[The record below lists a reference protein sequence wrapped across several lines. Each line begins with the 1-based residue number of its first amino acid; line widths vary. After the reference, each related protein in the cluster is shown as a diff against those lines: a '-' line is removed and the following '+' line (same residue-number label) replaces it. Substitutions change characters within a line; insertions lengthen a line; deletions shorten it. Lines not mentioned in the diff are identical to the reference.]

1 VAVAT
6 HTPAHA
12 AHVEEPRTAGSARLF
27 EPRGESLEDVVLAA
41 WEDLA
46 AGRRA
51 DCPVCGGSMSMVDGC
66 GDCGSELS

>member
-6 HTPAHA
+6 HSRARA
-12 AHVEEPRTAGSARLF
+12 AHVEEAQTAGSERLF
-27 EPRGESLEDVVLAA
+27 EPRGDSFEDVILEV
-41 WEDLA
+41 WEDLE
-46 AGRRA
+46 AGRHA